1 MKFCYK
7 KIAQK
12 ILRPVIPIS
21 VSYKNG
27 KPVKYFALVD
37 SGADRSYFAAEIA
50 PLVGIPNYETGHRE
64 DVSGINGKSDAYFHK
79 VTISVGGWPYEM
91 EVGFMEKSSLTMLGY
106 GVLGHR
112 PFFELFSVKFDFEKE
127 EIELK
132 EQ

>member
-1 MKFCYK
+1 MKFRYK

-21 VSYKNG
+21 VAYKKG
-27 KPVKYFALVD
+27 KPVKYFALLD
-37 SGADRSYFAAEIA
+37 SGADRCYFASEIA
-50 PLVGIPNYETGHRE
+50 SVIGIPNYKLGRRE

-79 VTISVGGWPYEM
+79 VTITIGGWPYEV

-112 PFFELFSVKFDFEKE
+112 PLFEFFSIKFDFQKE
-127 EIELK
+127 EIELREK
-132 EQ
+132 